1 MPEADI
7 YPFLKQGEPARLFP
21 LVSDTSREKRI
32 ASILLAI
39 VPMIPS
45 LAGALLGTTGLK
57 IGSRSRIK
65 TFTEIV
71 LAQDDDKKCRP
82 DGLVVVSTGKSNW
95 SALVEVKIGKADLD
109 PDQVQRYATL
119 ARDNGIDAVI
129 TISNQFVARPDHSP
143 VHVPKALLKKVGLF
157 HWSWMSIVTQCEI
170 LNGKGSITNFEQAL
184 LLREFLRYLNDDRT
198 GIERFT
204 QMGPNWR
211 DLIQSVTNNV
221 SLKRTSPEVEEA
233 IGCWFEEV
241 RDLGLQL
248 SRHIGQSV
256 ETVIERKLKEDPAAR
271 MKASIGSLVETYNL
285 SSSYRVP
292 DSAADMEVRADLRS
306 KTFQVS
312 MKVRAPLDKKT
323 TKARLSWLLRM
334 IKADDPR
341 LMVRA
346 HWPGRAPATQCS
358 LSVLRENP
366 EAIQTDNSLLTP
378 HSFEVL
384 LVGETGKRFSGRRT
398 FIEDLETI
406 VPAFYDLVGQ
416 HLRAWQPTPPKPILI
431 QTNEPILHDNQSLDE
446 TATVVDTL

>member
-1 MPEADI
+1 MPESDV
-7 YPFLKQGEPARLFP
+7 YPFLKQGETARLFP

-45 LAGALLGTTGLK
+45 LANSLLGTTGLK
-57 IGSRSRIK
+57 VGSRSRIK

-95 SALVEVKIGKADLD
+95 SALFEVKTGKADLD
-109 PDQVQRYATL
+109 QDQVQRYVTL
-119 ARDNGIDAVI
+119 AKDNGIDAVI

-143 VHVPKALLKKVGLF
+143 VHVPKALLKKVKLF
-157 HWSWMSIVTQCEI
+157 HWSWMSIVTHCEI
-170 LNGKGSITNFEQAL
+170 LNGTGSITNIEQVL

-204 QMGPNWR
+204 QMGPQWR

-233 IGCWFEEV
+233 IVSWFEEE
-241 RDLGLQL
+241 RDLGLQM
-248 SRHIGQSV
+248 SRHIGQPV

-271 MKASIGSLVETYNL
+271 LKSSIGSLVETYLL
-285 SSSYRVP
+285 SSTYRVP

-312 MKVRAPLDKKT
+312 MKVKAPIDKKT

-341 LMVRA
+341 LMIRA
-346 HWPGRAPATQCS
+346 HWPGRAPVTQS
-358 LSVLRENP
+358 SVSVLRENP
-366 EAIQTDNSLLTP
+366 DSIQTDNSLLTP

-384 LVGETGKRFSGRRT
+384 LVAETGKRFAGRRT
-398 FIEDLETI
+398 FIEDLESI
-406 VPAFYDLVGQ
+406 VPVFYDLVGQ

-431 QTNEPILHDNQSLDE
+431 QPVEQIAQDNLSVNE
-446 TATVVDTL
+446 TVTGTP

>member
-1 MPEADI
+1 
-7 YPFLKQGEPARLFP
+7 
-21 LVSDTSREKRI
+21 
-32 ASILLAI
+32 
-39 VPMIPS
+39 MIPS
-45 LAGALLGTTGLK
+45 LANSLLGTTGLK
-57 IGSRSRIK
+57 VGSRSRIK

-95 SALVEVKIGKADLD
+95 SALFEVKTGKADLD
-109 PDQVQRYATL
+109 QDQVQRYVTL
-119 ARDNGIDAVI
+119 AKDNGIDAVI

-143 VHVPKALLKKVGLF
+143 VHVPKALLKKVKLF
-157 HWSWMSIVTQCEI
+157 HWSWMSIVTHCEI
-170 LNGKGSITNFEQAL
+170 LNGTGSITNIEQVL

-204 QMGPNWR
+204 QMGPQWR

-233 IGCWFEEV
+233 IVSWFEEE
-241 RDLGLQL
+241 RDLGLQM
-248 SRHIGQSV
+248 SRHIGQPV

-271 MKASIGSLVETYNL
+271 LKSSIGSLVETYLL
-285 SSSYRVP
+285 SSTYRVP

-312 MKVRAPLDKKT
+312 MKVKAPIDKKT

-341 LMVRA
+341 LMIRA
-346 HWPGRAPATQCS
+346 HWPGRAPVTQS
-358 LSVLRENP
+358 SVSVLRENP
-366 EAIQTDNSLLTP
+366 DSIQTDNSLLTP

-384 LVGETGKRFSGRRT
+384 LVAETGKRFAGRRT
-398 FIEDLETI
+398 FIEDLESI
-406 VPAFYDLVGQ
+406 VPVFYDLVGQ

-431 QTNEPILHDNQSLDE
+431 QPVEQIAQDNLSVNE
-446 TATVVDTL
+446 TVTGTP